1 MPTCN
6 TYSSIGGARES
17 LLIHTNSYSR
27 IAKSSYKLAKSFCKL
42 AEPYCNLTKSF
53 SKHAEPFYMVT
64 KSFYKHAEPFYMVTK
79 SFCKVDESFY
89 MVTKSFC
96 KLAEPFY
103 KVTKSFYKVDESF
116 CKLPAGAS
124 VCKQVRSFQLVPIII
139 RHLASIKRKRKRNK
153 QKPTLKNSWLY
164 LFNRSVIDTILLSRS
179 KMCLMD

>member
-42 AEPYCNLTKSF
+42 AEPYCNL
-53 SKHAEPFYMVT
+53 T